1 MLSMG
6 NSFRQQFV
14 DSKPMITNGSNNEP
28 EKPIVESSSTP
39 SESIQKNYTEELS
52 SMISF
57 EEEESVNDNNI
68 IRQPSP
74 PPVLAE
80 VQDLAHGLCHEAN
93 EVECNIDN
101 SLPDESLRAESPLE
115 LHIATTM
122 MDAFM
127 RLANSNTKKDLETCG
142 ILAGSLKNRK
152 FYITALIIPKQESTS
167 NSCQATNEEEIFEVQ
182 DKQSLFPLGW
192 IHVSFNLPPL
202 GRYITMY
209 FTKYVIEYLT
219 KYVTEYVNTRRI
231 QHIPT
236 STSHQRT
243 AWSPHLNGHTKTLD
257 HPSTHKAHKSYTRW
271 LTPPHKAPTPTPPN

>member
-57 EEEESVNDNNI
+57 EEEESVNDDNI

-115 LHIATTM
+115 LHI
-122 MDAFM
+122 
-127 RLANSNTKKDLETCG
+127 
-142 ILAGSLKNRK
+142 
-152 FYITALIIPKQESTS
+152 
-167 NSCQATNEEEIFEVQ
+167 
-182 DKQSLFPLGW
+182 
-192 IHVSFNLPPL
+192 VS
-202 GRYITMY
+202 
-209 FTKYVIEYLT
+209 
-219 KYVTEYVNTRRI
+219 
-231 QHIPT
+231 
-236 STSHQRT
+236 
-243 AWSPHLNGHTKTLD
+243 
-257 HPSTHKAHKSYTRW
+257 
-271 LTPPHKAPTPTPPN
+271 